1 MGSSVLITGT
11 SSGFGRMAALE
22 LARAGH
28 RVHATMRESEARNR
42 PQADE
47 YRRVAAGEKLSLRPL
62 EMDIGDQAS
71 VDAAVGLVLSDGPLD
86 VVVHNAGHMNLGP
99 TEAFSVE
106 QLASLYDSNVLG
118 TQRVNRAVLPHMRE
132 RGDGLLLWV
141 SSTTVRANWPPLLGP
156 YFAVKAAMEQLAI
169 SYALELARF
178 GIETSIV
185 VPGAFTSGTNHFQH
199 AMQPSDAAVASVYR
213 DGPTGDLE
221 AKVMAA
227 VEAFEPDD
235 ADPTEVGR
243 AIRRVVDAP
252 RGRRPFRVTVDPSE
266 DGSEAIA
273 AVQDRLRRDTLKLAG
288 LGDIAR

>member
-28 RVHATMRESEARNR
+28 RVYATMRESEGRNR
-42 PQADE
+42 PVTDE
-47 YRRVAAGEKLSLRPL
+47 YHRVAADEKLSLRPL

-118 TQRVNRAVLPHMRE
+118 TQRVNRAVLPHMRD
-132 RGDGLLLWV
+132 RGEGLLLWV

-169 SYALELARF
+169 SYALEVARF
-178 GIETSIV
+178 GIESAIV
-185 VPGAFTSGTNHFQH
+185 VPGAFTGGTNHFQH
-199 AMQPSDAAVASVYR
+199 AMQPSDAAVASAYR

-243 AIRRVVDAP
+243 AILRIVDAP

-273 AVQDRLRRDTLKLAG
+273 ALQDRLRRDTLKLAG